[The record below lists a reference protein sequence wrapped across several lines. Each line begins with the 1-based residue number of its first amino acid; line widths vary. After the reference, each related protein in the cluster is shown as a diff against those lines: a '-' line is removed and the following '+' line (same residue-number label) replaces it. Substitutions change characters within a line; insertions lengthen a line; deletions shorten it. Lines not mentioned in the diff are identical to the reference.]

1 VGIAVNAG
9 LARSVFI
16 GTIEATHSELLQQ
29 EQYKHIPV
37 LCILTVQN
45 SLSSQLNWTFRAAT
59 KASQKLPTN
68 WEEQWEMTFFRLVYA
83 IASSNIH
90 PSLVINADR
99 TMIHLVPGGN
109 QRTYEQKGS
118 KQVSMHALEEKRG
131 FTSLLAVTSEGLV
144 LGTQSIW
151 RGKTEKS
158 LPKLHIRAAAE
169 DQGHI
174 FSFNPSSHWSSLK
187 TMQEFFELILK
198 PHPERMINRYQLPH
212 FAKCVIYFDCWRV
225 HRRTDML
232 YWLRH
237 QYEWLVVIFVPAGCT
252 GLFQPCDV
260 GLQRVYKHHICRSA
274 SNFFTAEVRNQLE
287 SGTSSADVKLS
298 TTLPSLRDATV
309 SWVVHAVDHLNNPV
323 QKTLCLKAWSNCH
336 VKGWNLSW
344 ECLTSALASAAFM
357 QKTEDYQLAVK
368 GSYAPGKEEPSENL
382 DDIETPPNEL
392 EKEETEFED
401 DVDILLD
408 IIHIAACIPPESS
421 KSPCYS
427 SVSAS
432 YKQRGFNETLEDD
445 LENRNEVSIANVPKG
460 YHRCLRSQVPISYL
474 ESDTEEGD
482 DDEEELNGDG
492 QQMAKDLGAER
503 GEVTVVWLNL
513 KSSARTGGVKGGPAG
528 RPCTLDL

>member
-1 VGIAVNAG
+1 LLQPYPEIERSLQNTLLGLRKVGIAVNAG

-59 KASQKLPTN
+59 KASQKLSTN

-83 IASSNIH
+83 IASSKIH

-151 RGKTEKS
+151 SGKTEKS

-309 SWVVHAVDHLNNPV
+309 SWVVHAVDHLNTPV

-344 ECLTSALASAAFM
+344 ECLTSALARTAFM
-357 QKTEDYQLAVK
+357 QKNEDYQLAVK
-368 GSYAPGKEEPSENL
+368 GSYALGKEEPSENL

-432 YKQRGFNETLEDD
+432 YKQ
-445 LENRNEVSIANVPKG
+445 
-460 YHRCLRSQVPISYL
+460 
-474 ESDTEEGD
+474 
-482 DDEEELNGDG
+482 
-492 QQMAKDLGAER
+492 
-503 GEVTVVWLNL
+503 
-513 KSSARTGGVKGGPAG
+513 
-528 RPCTLDL
+528 